1 MPTVV
6 SPRTRL
12 HQSQKPNGPP
22 TDPCVF
28 PLLRYVALR
37 GRAKIVEMLL
47 RGGAT
52 ALVDAGAW
60 GIADAAAAARADE
73 AVMCAAARRS
83 APDDER
89 FAEDPKCQIPK

>member
-1 MPTVV
+1 MPKWVASCGDCTLGE
-6 SPRTRL
+6 RTL
-12 HQSQKPNGPP
+12 
-22 TDPCVF
+22 
-28 PLLRYVALR
+28 PLVRYAALR

-52 ALVDAGAW
+52 AVTDFGAW
-60 GIADAAAAARADE
+60 GLGDAAAANRADE
-73 AVMCAAARRS
+73 AVTSAAARRA